1 VWERAEPVALHHPH
15 DYLTNT
21 LALWIPRLPLP
32 DTAVSKI
39 ASWVVERGL
48 AGGSEVELLEGFCV
62 RCRDA
67 GITLSHAMIII
78 DTLHPVYEGRAFK
91 WRAKQSNESPV
102 FEYGPT
108 GEGEAAARWQQS
120 PFHYLLQ
127 NGESELRRRAGRDP
141 ADFPMI
147 EQFRA
152 DGHTD
157 SFVMLHRFDREGSVG
172 EMDAVYSHWASD
184 QADGFGDDHL
194 DALRT
199 LVPTLALATKCISL
213 VRVAGTIAEVYLGRD
228 PGQRVLAG
236 NISRGVADWLHA
248 VLWFSDLRE
257 FTELSERVTPG
268 EIISF
273 LNDYA
278 DVVISAIHDAGGD
291 VLKLTGDG
299 ILAIFAAQ
307 DSTRACEAAL
317 KAERAMRAKIAEL
330 VEQRTAA
337 GKAAT
342 SVYLGLHVGDVFYGN
357 IGSQDR
363 LDFTVIGPAVNE
375 VCRVAEM
382 CRSARQPTLMTDEFR
397 MAAPAPERSRLV
409 SVGRYAL
416 RGVDRVQELFTLDQ
430 AGHAGTRA
438 SRH

>member
-1 VWERAEPVALHHPH
+1 
-15 DYLTNT
+15 
-21 LALWIPRLPLP
+21 LPIP
-32 DTAVSKI
+32 DTAVSNI
-39 ASWVVERGL
+39 ASWIVERGL
-48 AGGSEVELLEGFCV
+48 AGGSEVELLEGFCH

-67 GITLSHAMIII
+67 GIRLSNAIVII

-102 FEYGPT
+102 IEYGPT
-108 GEGEAAARWQQS
+108 SEGEAAEKWQQS
-120 PFHYLLQ
+120 PFNYLLQ
-127 NGESELRRRAGRDP
+127 SGETELRRRAGRDP
-141 ADFPMI
+141 VDFPMI
-147 EQFRA
+147 EQLRA

-157 SFVMLHRFDREGSVG
+157 NLIMVHRFDREGSVG

-184 QADGFGDDHL
+184 HQDGFADDHL
-194 DALRT
+194 DALRR
-199 LVPTLALATKCISL
+199 LVPTLALATKCLSL

-236 NISRGVADWLHA
+236 NISRGVAERLHA

-257 FTELSERVTPG
+257 FTELSERVTPD
-268 EIISF
+268 EIIPF

-278 DVVISAIHDAGGD
+278 DVIISAIQEAGGD

-299 ILAIFAAQ
+299 ILAIFAAEE
-307 DSTRACEAAL
+307 SASACEAAL
-317 KAERAMRAKIAEL
+317 KAERTMRAKIGKL
-330 VEQRTAA
+330 IEQRTSD

-342 SVYLGLHVGDVFYGN
+342 SVYLGLHIGDVFYGN
-357 IGSQDR
+357 IGSRDR

-382 CRSARQPTLMTDEFR
+382 CRSARQPTLVTSAFMG
-397 MAAPAPERSRLV
+397 AAASTERSRMV

-416 RGVDRVQELFTLDQ
+416 RGVERVQELFTLDQ
-430 AGHAGTRA
+430 GGNSGTR
-438 SRH
+438 SMRH